1 MNVEA
6 FLPKTDLEAD
16 ERLIKVISNYV
27 IEKEMPLNFAR
38 NVLENNLRNKNEFAK
53 FWIKLLLITQQ
64 VKWRQRKIFF
74 L

>member
-53 FWIKLLLITQQ
+53 FWIKLLLITQAN
-64 VKWRQRKIFF
+64 V
-74 L
+74 